1 MRTKRFLASLIA
13 LLMLFTLLP
22 AAALAEEPIPE
33 ETEAV
38 SPPSQPKTL
47 NYGYY
52 LIGRFGWTVDDLV
65 EYRDKFQQNYS
76 ASTEEYKLTTTLEE
90 GQQIKVVLVSNGTQL
105 GPWFPDG
112 DFNYTVDAAHAGTK
126 IIYFRPNYNSDWAEF
141 GGYMFITDPPVFH
154 IYFNQPAHGYLSADK
169 TEAAEGETIHI
180 TPHPDPGY
188 YPNTIKS
195 NDWPPDFVNP
205 DAYHASFT
213 MPANDVTVYMMWNQF
228 VVESGFYYSVGV
240 NAQELSPEQK
250 FREETS
256 PLGEYVYEAVLN
268 EGDYFSLTRVFTE
281 QNWSY
286 GGIRWDPD
294 VDWTITPEMAGH
306 VRIYLTETEREGYT
320 KVFDY
325 SQWTAGSSDVWMTM
339 EHALPITVDPN
350 IAHGSVTAPADA
362 FKDDSVVLTVTPDA
376 GYILDTLTVTD
387 ADGTSLELYG
397 NSFFMPD
404 TPVTVTATFKQA
416 AAYTVTLVGAGDG
429 VTITSTK
436 QTAMEGENVDV
447 NVITDSTHRFVSISA
462 EDEEGNAILLTKRP
476 DGANKYRFVMP
487 ASNVTVTVVT
497 QEIYP
502 LWLGSTQ
509 VSSLNYTDILGD
521 GSASYDPA
529 TRTLSFS
536 SAAPAFVGNYGG
548 ALINYTADDSLTIE
562 APNGLTLAGSDSD
575 GTTYAIY
582 SYGANIVVNGD
593 LTLNFPDGNGVW
605 LTMGTLTVNGDVDGT
620 TKAFAL
626 YGGGGVAVDGS
637 VNVTN
642 QDSIRV
648 VFSNGAVSISG
659 DYTGVGYGID
669 AAGGITIGGSATITA
684 STTANNCGLQSAGG
698 AVSVGGDFSF
708 SGKAQYVVSA
718 AQGFTCA
725 GDVTVFNNYGKGI
738 YSASGAITVVSGTW
752 DVTAVSEPLKA
763 AGGITIPAT
772 HSVTEPEAGVVTL
785 LDGFYLITEADGATL
800 PTHVVIEP
808 DEPPVGT
815 VTVSFDAGEG
825 AVDPAAMDITAGAAI
840 GELPTPTREG
850 GWVFMGWYMAP
861 AATAFDICQG
871 TKVTEE
877 TTFDANTKVYAHWR
891 LPGDVNGDGN
901 VDGTDVTL
909 LATYVKAGGLNVRIV
924 PYSGDVSGDEN
935 VDGTDVTLLAT
946 FVKANGLNVVIH

>member
-1 MRTKRFLASLIA
+1 MRTKRFLASLMA

-38 SPPSQPKTL
+38 SPPGQPKAL

-52 LIGRFGWTVDDLV
+52 LIGRFGWTINDLD
-65 EYRDKFQQNYS
+65 ESRDKFTQNYS
-76 ASTEEYKLTTTLEE
+76 SSTEEYQLITTLEE
-90 GQQIKVVLVSNGTQL
+90 GQEIKVVKVSNGTVL
-105 GPWFPDG
+105 GPWFPGG
-112 DFNYTVDAAHAGTK
+112 DNYVVDEAHAGTK
-126 IIYFRPNYNSDWAEF
+126 ITYFRPDGNSDWAAF
-141 GGYMFITDPPVFH
+141 GGYFWIDDVPRYNVY
-154 IYFNQPAHGYLSADK
+154 IDQPANGSISVDK
-169 TEAAEGETIHI
+169 ANAMEGETV
-180 TPHPDPGY
+180 TATAHPNTGY
-188 YPNTIKS
+188 YPAQPMTAKYWMDNYQYTALIQYG
-195 NDWPPDFVNP
+195 PDN
-205 DAYHASFT
+205 YTMSFT
-213 MPANDVTVYMMWNQF
+213 MPAADVTVSIGWGQMC
-228 VVESGFYYSVGV
+228 VDEGFYYSVGKSV
-240 NAQELSPEQK
+240 MDLTPAEK
-250 FREETS
+250 FAEETS
-256 PLGEYVYEAVLN
+256 PYGEYVYEAVLE
-268 EGDYFSLTRVFTE
+268 EGDSFSLTRVLTE

-286 GGIRWDPD
+286 SGIRWDPD

-306 VRIYLTETEREGYT
+306 VRIHLTETEREGYT

-339 EHALPITVDPN
+339 EHALPITVDPD

-362 FKDDSVVLTVTPDA
+362 FKDDSVMLTVTPES
-376 GYILDTLTVTD
+376 GYILDTLTVSD
-387 ADGTSLELYG
+387 ANGDPLELYG

-416 AAYTVTLVGAGDG
+416 AVYTVTLAGAGEG

-447 NVITDSTHRFVSISA
+447 NIITDATHRFVSISA

-502 LWLGSTQ
+502 LWLGATQ
-509 VSSLNYTDILGD
+509 VSSLNYTNILGD

-562 APNGLTLAGSDSD
+562 APNGLTLAASDSD

-648 VFSNGAVSISG
+648 VFSNGTVSISG
-659 DYTGVGYGID
+659 DYTGVGYGVD
-669 AAGGITIGGSATITA
+669 ARNGITIGGSATITA
-684 STTANNCGLQSAGG
+684 SATANNYGLQSAAGP
-698 AVSVGGDFSF
+698 VSVGGDFSF
-708 SGKAQYVVSA
+708 SGKAQYAVSA

-725 GDVTVFNNYGKGI
+725 GDVTVFNNYGKGV

-815 VTVSFDAGEG
+815 ITVSFDAGGRLGVHGLVYG
-825 AVDPAAMDITAGAAI
+825 ACRRRLPHLPGHRSDGRDHLLREHHGLRPLAPARRR
-840 GELPTPTREG
+840 ERRREG
-850 GWVFMGWYMAP
+850 ERHGRD
-861 AATAFDICQG
+861 AAGHLREGPRPGSEHRSLLRRCERRREGERHRRDAAGHLREGPRQRRGDPLSAFS
-871 TKVTEE
+871 
-877 TTFDANTKVYAHWR
+877 A
-891 LPGDVNGDGN
+891 
-901 VDGTDVTL
+901 
-909 LATYVKAGGLNVRIV
+909 
-924 PYSGDVSGDEN
+924 
-935 VDGTDVTLLAT
+935 
-946 FVKANGLNVVIH
+946 